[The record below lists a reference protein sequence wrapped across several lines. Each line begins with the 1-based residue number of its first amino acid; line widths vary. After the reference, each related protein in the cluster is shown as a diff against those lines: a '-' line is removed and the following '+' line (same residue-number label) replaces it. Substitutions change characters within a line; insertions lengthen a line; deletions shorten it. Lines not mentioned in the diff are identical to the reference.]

1 MFIIDAFESGITD
14 ATLLL
19 YAVGLKNLNVFAD
32 IFCNFRSQSSDIT
45 QGALA
50 KPTENEHSESNIY
63 FTSGKRRMKK
73 WQAATP
79 VRRQGMIN
87 GEDMTVSNQTD
98 TVAKMLA
105 AFPLNAAKDKHW
117 CKLQPLYYCKYIV
130 GLVLFLFIENNS
142 KDKQLF
148 ESTIH
153 FICFC

>member
-1 MFIIDAFESGITD
+1 MVNYVLQVMSHTSINKEQ
-14 ATLLL
+14 
-19 YAVGLKNLNVFAD
+19 FA
-32 IFCNFRSQSSDIT
+32 RSQSSDIT
-45 QGALA
+45 RQGRLV

-73 WQAATP
+73 WQATTP

-98 TVAKMLA
+98 TLAKMLA
-105 AFPLNAAKDKHW
+105 AFPLNTAKEKDKHW
-117 CKLQPLYYCKYIV
+117 CKLQPLYYCKYMV

-142 KDKQLF
+142 KDKQVF

-153 FICFC
+153 LIRFC